1 VDKIP
6 LIKNVVFIGE
16 YFSLITTVSIDDESE
31 SLREE
36 GDDDSEFAIKLAS
49 EWLKQFYG
57 WDVHE
62 AALTIGVSDDGD
74 LVDEPSDV

>member
-16 YFSLITTVSIDDESE
+16 YFSLITTVSLDEAE
-31 SLREE
+31 ELREE
-36 GDDDSEFAIKLAS
+36 SEDDSDLAIRMAS
-49 EWLKQFYG
+49 DWLKQFYG
-57 WDVHE
+57 WDVRE

-74 LVDEPSDV
+74 SLDDDLDL